1 MTLAARCRMITALI
15 LDVDGVLTNGD
26 IVYTAD
32 GQEIK
37 SFHVRDGSGIKV
49 WQKAGK
55 RVGLLSGR
63 TSAVTRLRAKELG
76 IDAVEQGSMEKGPG
90 FHRLLQQWNVE
101 ASSVAYVGDDIVDVP
116 IMRQVGLAIAP
127 ADGCLEARQTAHLV
141 TRQPGGRGAVREAI
155 EWLLRSQNLWQAG
168 QLEESAI

>member
-1 MTLAARCRMITALI
+1 MTLADRCRMITALI
-15 LDVDGVLTNGD
+15 LDVDGVLTSGD

-37 SFHVRDGSGIKV
+37 SFYVRDGSGIKV

-55 RVGLLSGR
+55 RVGVLSGR
-63 TSAVTRLRAKELG
+63 NSAVTRIRTKELG

-101 ASSVAYVGDDIVDVP
+101 VSSVAYVGDDIVDVP
-116 IMRQVGLAIAP
+116 IMRQVGLAIVP
-127 ADGCLEARQTAHLV
+127 ADGCLEARHAAHLV

-155 EWLLRSQNLWQAG
+155 EWILHSQNLWPSG
-168 QLEESAI
+168 QL

>member
-1 MTLAARCRMITALI
+1 MITALI

-26 IVYTAD
+26 IVYSAE
-32 GQEIK
+32 GHEIK
-37 SFHVRDGSGIKV
+37 SFHVRDGSAIKL

-63 TSAVTRLRAKELG
+63 TSAVTSLRAKELC
-76 IDAVEQGSMEKGPG
+76 IETVEQGNAEKGPG

-101 ASSVAYVGDDIVDVP
+101 PTTVAYIGDDIVDVS
-116 IMRQVGLAIAP
+116 IMKQVGLAIAP
-127 ADGCLEARQTAHLV
+127 ADACIEAIQSAHFV

-155 EWLLRSQNLWQAG
+155 KWMLHSQNLWPTG
-168 QLEESAI
+168 QHQESAI